1 MENYKLNSNDNLTK
15 LAKNNGVYTW
25 NDLKKFVKEL
35 PYGRNEN
42 RKNFELVIS
51 EKKGTCSSKHAL
63 LKKIADNNKIPN
75 IELVMGIYKMNELN
89 TPKIG
94 DELTKNLIEYIPEA
108 HCYLKIKNQHIDLTS
123 TNSEFKMI
131 QKFIIHEKII
141 EPEQVGEFKVE
152 YHKSFIKKWINDNN
166 IKKSFEEVWETRENC
181 IKNLSK

>member
-1 MENYKLNSNDNLTK
+1 MENYKLYSNDNLTK
-15 LAKNNGVYTW
+15 LAKDNGVNTW
-25 NDLKKFVKEL
+25 NDLKEFVKKL

-42 RKNFELVIS
+42 RTNFELVLS

-75 IELVMGIYKMNELN
+75 IELVMGIYKMNDLN

-123 TNSEFKMI
+123 TNSEFKKI

-141 EPEQVGEFKVE
+141 EPEQVGEFKVK
-152 YHKSFIKKWINDNN
+152 YHKNFIKKWINDNN